1 MATLYDA
8 DGNEVVAMTPEEHEA
23 KLQEELSVKLAEKEE
38 HMKQKLDEFQ
48 KGKTSQELKEI
59 ERENAIAEAKAKA
72 QEAIDGANALKEGHA
87 TTVKNFYA
95 EQFAGTDPELRKKL
109 DEAFKIVE
117 AGSKANGIEI
127 KEDKDY
133 ATLMTQAALMAG
145 ISGAQTIQ
153 SSPKFPMGGGY
164 TPSFQPSENEV
175 SDSDHETFL
184 KETGYNTAKA
194 E

>member
-23 KLQEELSVKLAEKEE
+23 KLQEELNVKLAEKEE

-59 ERENAIAEAKAKA
+59 ERENAIAEANRKA
-72 QEAIDGANALKEGHA
+72 QEAIDSANALKEGHA
-87 TTVKNFYA
+87 NTVKNFYA
-95 EQFAGTDPELRKKL
+95 EQFAGNDPELRKKL
-109 DEAFKIVE
+109 DDAYKIVE
-117 AGSKANGIEI
+117 AGSKANGLEI

-133 ATLMTQAALMAG
+133 ATIMAQAAMMAG
-145 ISGAQTIQ
+145 ITGTQEVV
-153 SSPKFPMGGGY
+153 SPRFPMGGGM
-164 TPSFQPSENEV
+164 TPNFQPSENEV
-175 SDSDHETFL
+175 SDADHQTFL